1 MFQFSSIKK
10 NIDSIV
16 AAVAGFII
24 IFLFTRHGGI
34 GVWPDSVVYLT
45 TAENLHAN
53 SKLADFAQNAVVE
66 FPAFYPYFLNAL
78 ILITGLKPLVFTPV
92 LNAMLFALIIYLS
105 GNIIEQ
111 YSCHSKW
118 YKIAILSCIVLSPGL
133 LEIYSML
140 CSETFFLLWLLLFM
154 MAMHHY
160 FRSHNRKAL
169 IAAAVIA
176 SVVSVTRYAGITIIG
191 TGGILLLLNMNLPLR
206 RKLQDI
212 ILYSAISP
220 LLLIINLARNYTVS
234 GTMTGN
240 RERSLTTVY
249 ENLQNVGSVLYDWL
263 PFLNGHYNGAGWL
276 VIFLIFTLAFVCIK
290 QFLKYHCLITY
301 ENMSAVFS
309 LLYILFMVVTAS
321 ITRFETLTSRFLS
334 PVFIPLIMWG
344 SNWIVSSLKRISQT
358 QRKWLVALGAIFF
371 LSFQY
376 GQFAADY
383 ETWDGVK
390 DAGIPGY
397 TEDQWKYS
405 ETVLFIQKDSIPFK
419 KGYTIYS
426 DANDAIY
433 FFTRRQGNFLP
444 HKESYSQLMQFLD
457 DRHCYV
463 VWFNDGEDPDLV
475 GLDYITKIKKMKLLK
490 QFSDG
495 AIYVYDSKSVI
506 GR

>member
-45 TAENLHAN
+45 TAENLHVN
-53 SKLADFAQNAVVE
+53 GKLVDFAQNAVVE
-66 FPAFYPYFLNAL
+66 FPAFYPFLLNAL
-78 ILITGLKPLVFTPV
+78 ILITGLKPLVFAPV

-111 YSCHSKW
+111 YSRHSKW

-140 CSETFFLLWLLLFM
+140 CSETLFLLWLLLFM

-176 SVVSVTRYAGITIIG
+176 SLVSVTRYAGITIIG

-220 LLLIINLARNYTVS
+220 LLLIINLARNYTIS

-249 ENLQNVGSVLYDWL
+249 ENLHNVGSVLYDWL
-263 PFLNGHYNGAGWL
+263 PFLNGHYNGVEWL
-276 VIFLIFTLAFVCIK
+276 VKFLILTLAFVCIK

-301 ENMSAVFS
+301 ENMAAVFS

-344 SNWIVSSLKRISQT
+344 SNWIVSSSRRISHT
-358 QRKWLVALGAIFF
+358 QRKWLVAFGAIFF

-376 GQFAADY
+376 GQLAADY

-405 ETVLFIQKDSIPFK
+405 ETVIFIQKDSIPFK

-433 FFTRRQGNFLP
+433 FFTRRQGNSLP
-444 HKESYSQLMQFLD
+444 HKESYSQLMQFLN
-457 DRHCYV
+457 DRYCYV

-475 GLDYITKIKKMKLLK
+475 GLDYITKIKKMKLFK

-495 AIYVYDSKSVI
+495 AIYEYDSKSVI